1 VPSAPQNFDKI
12 LSGEI
17 KGKELVK
24 LNQQAFDDYNT
35 SVLESCTNC
44 GRTFKPEALERHK
57 KGCKE
62 DKPMLKNKG
71 PGYTSRMKAKVSYPK
86 LKKTEADPKHVED
99 SCDNDNV
106 RDQEADECPSPSVI
120 RKETVILSKS
130 VDYPDELESI
140 STTTNSAV
148 EEPVKKSTSLSRKD
162 TIVIQRHNDNSNN
175 ELRSASQIEEAK
187 IPVKSLPPRPVP
199 GQSEAGKHPRATQDQ
214 SKSLSKP
221 ISSNK
226 SHGHGNI
233 KTNTPTLKNSK
244 LLPLSSNRTT
254 SPNPDPVQK
263 AEYSNQTPQEILP
276 KSPSSKTLPPCVPSK
291 QDVIYLVETEAIF
304 DDKEHRKAILDLVTN
319 YAKNV
324 HKEQILRILD
334 HAIFDDVSQLE
345 EVVTILGDFVAAKLN
360 NNNNC

>member
-1 VPSAPQNFDKI
+1 
-12 LSGEI
+12 
-17 KGKELVK
+17 
-24 LNQQAFDDYNT
+24 
-35 SVLESCTNC
+35 
-44 GRTFKPEALERHK
+44 
-57 KGCKE
+57 
-62 DKPMLKNKG
+62 MLKNKG

-99 SCDNDNV
+99 GCDNDNV

-140 STTTNSAV
+140 STTTKSAA

-187 IPVKSLPPRPVP
+187 SPVKSLPPRPVP

-226 SHGHGNI
+226 SHGNI

-244 LLPLSSNRTT
+244 LLPLSSNRT
-254 SPNPDPVQK
+254 SLNPDPVQK
-263 AEYSNQTPQEILP
+263 AEYSKQTTQEILP
-276 KSPSSKTLPPCVPSK
+276 KSPSSKTSPPCVPSK

-334 HAIFDDVSQLE
+334 HAIFDEVSQLE
-345 EVVTILGDFVAAKLN
+345 EVVTLLGDFVTAKLN